1 MTRVMM
7 STVHLQPPLALSSI
21 ISLILS
27 TDGVDGFGYSM
38 DGTAGDDAIA
48 SPSPSSAEDSERSG
62 VEDGGGS
69 GGGAD
74 NSWWVAAVGGAGV
87 GLGVV
92 LLGAVLFLK
101 FGKKK
106 DQGYDGLAKSA
117 VSDTSLE
124 VSAAET
130 KAEPA

>member
-1 MTRVMM
+1 
-7 STVHLQPPLALSSI
+7 
-21 ISLILS
+21 
-27 TDGVDGFGYSM
+27 M
-38 DGTAGDDAIA
+38 DGTAGDGAIA
-48 SPSPSSAEDSERSG
+48 SPSPSSAEDSEKSG
-62 VEDGGGS
+62 AEGEDGGGS

-74 NSWWVAAVGGAGV
+74 NSWWVAAAGGAGV

-106 DQGYDGLAKSA
+106 EPRYDGLAKSA

-124 VSAAET
+124 VPAAET